1 MNGLLIFN
9 YTSMSYKI
17 SVVGATGNVG
27 HAILDI
33 LAERNFPVSEVV
45 PLARK
50 SSKGMDISYGLNK
63 ILKVQAL
70 DEYDFSNDDIV
81 FGAAGSEISEKYYK
95 KITEGGA
102 IFIDNA
108 SFFRTHKDVPLIVP
122 EVNPDAIFDCKKMNI
137 IANPNCSTIQMLVPL
152 KPLHDKYKIKRIV
165 VSTYQSVSGKGK
177 VACDEL
183 YHQTKAMFNPSVNH
197 PAKEFTK
204 QIAFNCI
211 PHIDSFMEDGVTKEE
226 WKINVET
233 KKILDESINVNATC
247 VRVPV
252 FNCHAESVNIEFGN
266 EYNLNDVI
274 DILYATSGV
283 SVVNKNEDGG
293 YATQAEY
300 SATDDIYVSRIRRDN
315 TIPNTLNLWIVSDNL
330 RKGAAL
336 NAVQIAELIINKKII

>member
-1 MNGLLIFN
+1 MT
-9 YTSMSYKI
+9 YRV

-27 HAILDI
+27 STMLQI
-33 LAERNFPVSEVV
+33 LAERNFPVSEVI

-50 SSKGMDISYGLNK
+50 ESKGKEVSYGFNK

-81 FGAAGSEISEKYYK
+81 LCAASSVVSEKYHK
-95 KITEGGA
+95 KITAGGA
-102 IFIDNA
+102 IMIDNA
-108 SFFRTHKDVPLIVP
+108 SFFRMHDDVPLIVP
-122 EVNPDAIFDCKKMNI
+122 EINPENIFDCKKKNI
-137 IANPNCSTIQMLVPL
+137 IANPNCCTIQMLLPL
-152 KPLHDKYKIKRIV
+152 KPLHDVYKIKRIV

-177 VACDEL
+177 IACDEL

-211 PHIDSFMEDGVTKEE
+211 PHIGSFMEDGFTQEE
-226 WKINVET
+226 WKMAVET
-233 KKILDESINVNATC
+233 KKILDSSIEVNATC

-252 FNCHAESVNIEFGN
+252 FNCHGESVNIEFEK
-266 EYNLNDVI
+266 EYNLDNI
-274 DILYATSGV
+274 IEILYATPGI
-283 SVVNKNEDGG
+283 SVLNKNEDGG

-300 SATDDIYVSRIRRDN
+300 SATDDVYVSRIRRDN
-315 TIPNTLNLWIVSDNL
+315 SIANGLNMWIVSDNS

-336 NAVQIAELIINKKII
+336 NAVQIAELLISKKIL